1 MGCNACL
8 NKFDEKEIFS
18 ASYDEKNENNDC
30 LFKKTII
37 SEKKERKEKKE
48 EKSQRLNTSS
58 KKYVQEKIEEFNLE
72 ILSEI
77 NKYRLHHRVDE
88 LIYDE
93 KISRISQ
100 RYAEKCAREKEL
112 ELSENKYKNDDLGE
126 ILFCCKEELTA
137 KEIVEIWYNS
147 GSENYDYNK
156 EPEISNN
163 FTQLIWKNTKYFGLG
178 HALTKE
184 NERYI
189 VANFSPEGNI
199 KGEFLKNIFP
209 SISLSKSSSI
219 YSINTK
225 FLEDILNSHN
235 EIRAKHKSPPLILNP
250 SLSTSAQND
259 IEKMIEKNEIK
270 KNDDKR
276 LGINLFKSKN
286 NCTGE
291 EVTSF
296 WYKGK
301 DKYDFKKSDIIIYK
315 EEIINNFTQLIWKNT
330 KEVGFGLTN
339 DEEGNFYVLAYY
351 FPKGNIKGQY
361 KNNVISD

>member
-1 MGCNACL
+1 MGCETCL
-8 NKFDEKEIFS
+8 NKNEEKEIFALNS
-18 ASYDEKNENNDC
+18 EENNNS
-30 LFKKTII
+30 LFKETII
-37 SEKKERKEKKE
+37 SENKETKE
-48 EKSQRLNTSS
+48 EKNHRRLNTSS
-58 KKYVQEKIEEFNLE
+58 KKYIQEKAEEFNLE

-77 NKYRLHHRVDE
+77 NKYRLNHRVDE

-93 KISRISQ
+93 KISKISQ
-100 RYAEKCAREKEL
+100 KYAEKCAREKEL
-112 ELSENKYKNDDLGE
+112 ELSENKYNNDDLGE
-126 ILFCCKEELTA
+126 ILFCCKEELTP

-163 FTQLIWKNTKYFGLG
+163 FTQLIWKSTKLFGLG

-184 NERYI
+184 NEMYI
-189 VANFSPEGNI
+189 VANFFPEGNI

-209 SISLSKSSSI
+209 LISISKSSSI

-250 SLSTSAQND
+250 SLSTLAQKD
-259 IEKMIEKNEIK
+259 IEKMIEVKEIK
-270 KNDDKR
+270 KKTNKR
-276 LGINLFKSKN
+276 LGINLFTSKN
-286 NCTGE
+286 NCSGE

-301 DKYDFKKSDIIIYK
+301 DRYNFENNDKINYK
-315 EEIINNFTQLIWKNT
+315 DEIMNNFTQLIWKNT
-330 KEVGFGLTN
+330 KEVGFGFTN

-361 KNNVISD
+361 KNNVLPDYLKL